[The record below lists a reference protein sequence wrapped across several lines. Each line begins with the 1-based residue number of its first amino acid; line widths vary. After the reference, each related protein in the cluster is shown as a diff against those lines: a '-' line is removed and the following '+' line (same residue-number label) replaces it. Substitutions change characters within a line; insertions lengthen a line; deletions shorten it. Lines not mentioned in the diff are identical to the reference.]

1 MQFQTG
7 QDKNSIERVFRI
19 GRNAVTATTTITAA
33 TITRGAPVCLA
44 TDSVSGAG
52 GTATGAGNFMIAPDT
67 AGANFTNNLFQGCV
81 YDYPDTNVG
90 RTGTW
95 QPEAVGLIQC
105 YGVMTNAILLQ
116 NATASLAVGL
126 CLSPNTGTSLITVVG
141 PVTAAATSTAGHTEL
156 TGIGAL
162 AVLAQSVAT
171 NATTTATVAVA
182 IHLRCM

>member
-1 MQFQTG
+1 MQFQTA
-7 QDKNSIERVFRI
+7 QDNKQLDKVFRI
-19 GRNAVTATTTITAA
+19 GRNAITATTTITAA

-52 GTATGAGNFMIAPDT
+52 GTAAGAGNFVIAPDT
-67 AGANFTNNLFQGCV
+67 AGASMVNNLFVGCV

-95 QPEAVGLIQC
+95 QAEAVGLIQC

-126 CLSPNTGTSLITVVG
+126 CLVPNTGTSLITVVG
-141 PVTAAATSTAGHTEL
+141 PVTAAATSTASHNEVS
-156 TGIGAL
+156 GIGAL

-171 NATTTATVAVA
+171 NATTTATVAA
-182 IHLRCM
+182 SIHLRCM